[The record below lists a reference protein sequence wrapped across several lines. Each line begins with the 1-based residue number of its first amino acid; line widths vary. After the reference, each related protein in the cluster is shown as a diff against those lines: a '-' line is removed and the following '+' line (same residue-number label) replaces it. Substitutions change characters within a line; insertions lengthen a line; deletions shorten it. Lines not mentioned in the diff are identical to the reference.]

1 MSRIEVRSVRGKRVS
16 VAAKWRLV
24 LAYSLNGF
32 IRRLLNEKISFCN
45 DIVTA
50 CFPATTMLDFFCQN

>member
-32 IRRLLNEKISFCN
+32 IRRLLNEKISFCGF
-45 DIVTA
+45 IGVVIRHETIR
-50 CFPATTMLDFFCQN
+50 